1 MKTFTFRY
9 DPHPRKSA
17 KTSISKSLKTG
28 MIDIEPDSISCKSME
43 DMMKLMTKTRFQ
55 IFTAIVEKSP
65 DSMTELADVLEKDLG
80 NLLRDAQVLQSLGLI
95 ELQRS
100 AGRRGDKIT
109 PVALYQKVIFE
120 CEPKRKEQEEAS

>member
-17 KTSISKSLKTG
+17 MASISKSLRTG
-28 MIDIEPDSISCKSME
+28 ALDVELDSIACKSMD

-55 IFTAIVEKSP
+55 VFAAIVEKSP
-65 DSMTELADVLEKDLG
+65 DSLTELADVLKKDLG
-80 NLLRDAQVLQSLGLI
+80 NVLRDAKMLESLGLI

-100 AGRRGDKIT
+100 PGRRGEKVRPI
-109 PVALYQKVIFE
+109 ALYQRIIFE
-120 CEPKRKEQEEAS
+120 CEPKKEQRQAS